1 MLKFPTGFLRGRQIA
16 HVIYEYFR
24 ATVANESVQGL
35 ADTKRLQNDD
45 VEDFDE
51 VWDQALS
58 STK

>member
-1 MLKFPTGFLRGRQIA
+1 M
-16 HVIYEYFR
+16 IYEYFR
-24 ATVANESVQGL
+24 ATVAYESVQGL

-58 STK
+58 STNEPLTDTVLEGL